1 VFRTQEPVETYAAP
15 CLVTRRRWAQ
25 NAFRR
30 RRLMTEHQ
38 TMNTVIHAAFRRDLA
53 RFDSALATFPDG
65 SQERADQLIAA
76 WDNYQH
82 QLHHHHQDE
91 ETIFWPAFRELGADE
106 SLTSDLG
113 GEHARMLQSLDHA
126 DEVVR
131 RLATDPSSA
140 RAADARAAIGEL
152 GEVLREHLA
161 HEEADLE
168 PWTVTIRD
176 TPRMKQ
182 ATVAVRKAYKGQT
195 GTFVAWLLDGASPG
209 DAAGL
214 KREIP
219 APVVAILNAVP
230 GRHYRK
236 TIASVW
242 ADD

>member
-1 VFRTQEPVETYAAP
+1 MRGDEG
-15 CLVTRRRWAQ
+15 
-25 NAFRR
+25 
-30 RRLMTEHQ
+30 RLMTEHQ

-65 SQERADQLIAA
+65 SQERADQLVVA

-82 QLHHHHQDE
+82 QLHHHHRDE
-91 ETIFWPAFRELGADE
+91 EAIFWPAFRELGADAE
-106 SLTSDLG
+106 LTSDLG
-113 GEHARMLQSLDHA
+113 GEHARMLTALDHA

-140 RAADARAAIGEL
+140 RAADARAAVGEL

-168 PWTVTIRD
+168 PWTASIRD
-176 TPRMKQ
+176 TPQMKQ
-182 ATVAVRKAYKGQT
+182 AQVAVRKAHKGQS
-195 GTFVAWLLDGASPG
+195 GTFVAWLLDGASPE
-209 DAAGL
+209 DVAGL

-219 APVVAILNAVP
+219 APVVTMLNALP

-236 TIASVW
+236 NIATVW
-242 ADD
+242 ADQ